1 MRYKKVVFFLLSLL
15 LLGLTACST
24 QIKDVAVP
32 LVEVP
37 KKQESAKRQLQN
49 IKEAIANNKLRH
61 ADDLY
66 LSLRG
71 AYSEANE
78 VADAILLLS
87 QAHIDAEEYLLSKY
101 YADSYITEY
110 PNGRRLDKAAF
121 LRVKSVFF
129 QFKSNQTDPTLQKQ
143 MHGDSKV
150 FLKHFSKSQYIPK
163 VKRMYTEFKKI
174 LFTKNEEIAKAYEK
188 MGKVKAAKYYRDK
201 NRLKN

>member
-1 MRYKKVVFFLLSLL
+1 MRYEKYILFCTIVFGFIACTPQTDQPVVSILATPQKQ
-15 LLGLTACST
+15 LTAK
-24 QIKDVAVP
+24 QYIQEIKKSII
-32 LVEVP
+32 E
-37 KKQESAKRQLQN
+37 KN
-49 IKEAIANNKLRH
+49 LRH

-71 AYSEANE
+71 AYSETNE

-87 QAHIDAEEYLLSKY
+87 QAHIDAGEFLLSKY
-101 YADSYITEY
+101 YADSYIMDY

-150 FLKHFSKSQYIPK
+150 FLKHFSKSQYVPE
-163 VKRMYTEFKKI
+163 VKKMYTVFKKI
-174 LFTKNEEIAKAYEK
+174 LFAKNEEIAKAYEK

-201 NRLKN
+201 NKEKN